1 VQVSKRCEYALRA
14 LIDIGIAHEAGREVL
29 PIGELARHEQIPVRF
44 LEQILLQ
51 LKDAGW
57 LESRRGK
64 SGGYALRAPMDTIR
78 MGDVVRLV
86 DGPLAPIRCVSKTA
100 YEPCTCPDEDHC
112 GLRMLMMDVRNALAD
127 VLDRHTLSDVVEV
140 TLRRLRRDRLDPPF
154 AVPRR

>member
-1 VQVSKRCEYALRA
+1 MQVSKRCEYALRA
-14 LIDIGIAHEAGREVL
+14 LIDIGIAHEAGREIL
-29 PIGELARHEQIPVRF
+29 SIGELARHEQLPVRF

-57 LESRRGK
+57 VESRRGQR
-64 SGGYALRAPMDTIR
+64 GGYALARPMDTIR

-127 VLDRHTLSDVVEV
+127 VLDRHTLADVVEV
-140 TLRRLRRDRLDPPF
+140 TIRKLRRDRIDPPF
-154 AVPRR
+154 LGTP